1 MKQCL
6 YSCYCLVF
14 SYWLRLVNAKV
25 VLYVLAIGILMGLH
39 LLMGTHAPVFY
50 ADSDPWNG

>member
-14 SYWLRLVNAKV
+14 SSWLRLVNAKV
-25 VLYVLAIGILMGLH
+25 VLYLLAIGILIGLH
-39 LLMGTHAPVFY
+39 LLMGTHVPIFY